1 MIENLP
7 AYINWFFALATI
19 LTVVFYLYAVWET
32 RRQKVSL
39 FVTALIL
46 VFLLGLHAAL
56 AFNGF
61 YLVRTIPPRFFFG
74 LFPTTVILLIL
85 FFAFA
90 RKDVSVKSLRILT
103 LLSVIRVP
111 VEIILL
117 GLYKAGQVPQLM
129 TFEGRNLDI
138 LSGLSAPLIAW
149 LAFRGGKLNRTLL
162 IAWNLVAF
170 GLLLNILINAIL
182 SLETPLQQFAFD
194 QPNRGVL
201 YFPFIWLP
209 AIIVPI
215 VFVSHIISLRQL
227 LLQEAKRLV
236 SANGKVFSFENRAN
250 SESSATVRR
259 QA

>member
-7 AYINWFFALATI
+7 SYINWFFALITV
-19 LTVVFYLYAVWET
+19 LTVVFYLYAVWEAG
-32 RRQKVSL
+32 RQKVFL
-39 FVTALIL
+39 FTTAGVL
-46 VFLLGLHAAL
+46 VLLLGLHAAL

-61 YLVRTIPPRFFFG
+61 YLVKTVPPRFG
-74 LFPTTVILLIL
+74 LGPFPTTVILLIL
-85 FFAFA
+85 FFVSA
-90 RKDVSVKSLRILT
+90 RKGVSDKSLQILT

-117 GLYKAGQVPQLM
+117 WLYQQGQVPQLM
-129 TFEGRNLDI
+129 TFEGRNYDI
-138 LSGLSAPLIAW
+138 LSGLTAPIIAW
-149 LAFRGGKLNRTLL
+149 LAFRGGVMNRPLL
-162 IAWNLVAF
+162 IAWNLLAL

-182 SLETPLQQFAFD
+182 SLETTFQQFAFD

-227 LLQEAKRLV
+227 LKR
-236 SANGKVFSFENRAN
+236 SG
-250 SESSATVRR
+250 
-259 QA
+259 